1 MLTKNAVPLQAEIK
15 ESKQIDKGITIKI
28 TKIMTALVGT
38 LAGAV
43 WTALNENGTLNTK
56 DLKKA
61 AKIKTDK
68 DLFLALGWLL
78 REDKVVVAE
87 DEKVITV
94 TLK

>member
-1 MLTKNAVPLQAEIK
+1 MKVCNFAADNKHKNL
-15 ESKQIDKGITIKI
+15 SMMITN
-28 TKIMTALVGT
+28 VGS

-43 WTALNENGTLNTK
+43 WTALNENGAMAVK

-61 AKIKTDK
+61 AKIKNEK

-78 REDKVVVAE
+78 REDKVEMTEE
-87 DEKVITV
+87 DKLITV